1 MVIKEN
7 IDWFGDPVF
16 MYFILGGKLKCHDG

>member
-7 IDWFGDPVF
+7 TDWFWNPVF
-16 MYFILGGKLKCHDG
+16 MYFILGGKLKCRDD